1 MSASGAAGGPD
12 HPRACGVYA
21 GAPDCVLPP
30 QGSSPRV
37 RGLPERLSVVVLLP
51 RIIPAR
57 AGFTRGSR
65 STLACPAD
73 HPRACGVYA
82 WDAKVPG
89 DILGSSPRVRGL
101 PLRRSGRRFA
111 VSDHPRACG
120 VYRQRQMPVMHFQ
133 GSSPRVRGLPA
144 TIMSGRPIA
153 GIIPARAG
161 FTSPLPALTVRTQGS
176 SPRVRGLLGDGGRT
190 HVSVRIIPAR
200 AGFTHHFGLEGL

>member
-1 MSASGAAGGPD
+1 MKGKGSSPRVRGLRCGHVCVRSCRRIIPARAGFTGRASSSRSGMPD
-12 HPRACGVYA
+12 HPRACGVYPRECQW
-21 GAPDCVLPP
+21 GRWRP
-30 QGSSPRV
+30 GSSPRV
-37 RGLPERLSVVVLLP
+37 RGLRRRPGLCSTP
-51 RIIPAR
+51 SRIIPAR

-120 VYRQRQMPVMHFQ
+120 VYLLRSCPEGPSP
-133 GSSPRVRGLPA
+133 GSSPRVRGLPRRY
-144 TIMSGRPIA
+144 RP
-153 GIIPARAG
+153 
-161 FTSPLPALTVRTQGS
+161 
-176 SPRVRGLLGDGGRT
+176 
-190 HVSVRIIPAR
+190 
-200 AGFTHHFGLEGL
+200 

>member
-1 MSASGAAGGPD
+1 MRGLLGGRHQADLGCRIIPARAGFTRVSASGAAGGPD

-120 VYRQRQMPVMHFQ
+120 VYMVSFSMRMMMV

-144 TIMSGRPIA
+144 AANASN
-153 GIIPARAG
+153 
-161 FTSPLPALTVRTQGS
+161 ALS
-176 SPRVRGLLGDGGRT
+176 
-190 HVSVRIIPAR
+190 RIIPAR
-200 AGFTHHFGLEGL
+200 AGFTYELP